1 VQVYQ
6 HDPLIVSLVYSGHIE
21 WLLGR
26 PSRARA
32 CCNAARQLANEIGH
46 PFMLA
51 FASILGVCDHWYE
64 GDLAANLASVERG
77 LKVAE
82 DYGYPMYKVIGPLW
96 ATSALAARGPAPA
109 VLEKLCALLGKL
121 PVENRCIQLPLYRI
135 LLAEEFGRIGQMDRA
150 RTLAAS
156 AESLMAKTGERW
168 AAPEIYRIH
177 GSLLCREPD
186 RDDRRAMR
194 LFRRSLASARK
205 LGAVGWELRTA
216 ISLAHLLKSRSGSER
231 AEARDLLLSTRT
243 KFPSAETSADL
254 REAND
259 LLQQLN

>member
-1 VQVYQ
+1 
-6 HDPLIVSLVYSGHIE
+6 
-21 WLLGR
+21 
-26 PSRARA
+26 
-32 CCNAARQLANEIGH
+32 
-46 PFMLA
+46 
-51 FASILGVCDHWYE
+51 
-64 GDLAANLASVERG
+64 
-77 LKVAE
+77 
-82 DYGYPMYKVIGPLW
+82 
-96 ATSALAARGPAPA
+96 
-109 VLEKLCALLGKL
+109 
-121 PVENRCIQLPLYRI
+121 
-135 LLAEEFGRIGQMDRA
+135 
-150 RTLAAS
+150 
-156 AESLMAKTGERW
+156 MAQTGERW

-216 ISLAHLLKSRSGSER
+216 ISLAHLLKSGSGSER

-243 KFPSAETSADL
+243 KFSSAETSADL